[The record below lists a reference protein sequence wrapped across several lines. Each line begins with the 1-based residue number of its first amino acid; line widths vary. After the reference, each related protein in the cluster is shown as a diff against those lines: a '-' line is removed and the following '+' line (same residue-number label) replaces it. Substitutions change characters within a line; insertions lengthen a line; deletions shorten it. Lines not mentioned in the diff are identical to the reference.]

1 MEGKIPNRP
10 EIIELENNLG
20 PDSVTGEINR
30 VPWMAYD
37 VDETNLYIDYLE
49 KQIAFLKATK
59 DACNKNTGCH
69 YCKDGAPLWES
80 HLESVVI
87 GKHPQTRKPS
97 LKLGHS
103 LSLPIEFCPKCGRK
117 L

>member
-10 EIIELENNLG
+10 EVIELENNLG

-37 VDETNLYIDYLE
+37 VDEANLYMDYLE
-49 KQIAFLKATK
+49 KQIALLKATK
-59 DACNKNTGCH
+59 DACPSCNSCA
-69 YCKDGAPLWES
+69 DGAPLWES
-80 HLESVVI
+80 SLECVVI

-97 LKLGHS
+97 LKIGTVVYI
-103 LSLPIEFCPKCGRK
+103 PIEYCPKCGRK